1 MSLSWNVLS
10 PPARNE
16 SLMLSLTSVFAMC
29 DCSNNGA
36 GESTR
41 LVFAEEPADSGAPQI
56 SHSTRDGW
64 FTKVH
69 RGQETVSRGPR
80 GDKDALEIGWS
91 VSCAMAGDPTE
102 PSNGDSRLV
111 TALIAAL
118 RTVVNG
124 GLMPHARQ
132 GGKFVAALAVAGS
145 KLDGT
150 GLENEHMGQIQV
162 ALISFGDDELCG
174 RLICGR

>member
-1 MSLSWNVLS
+1 
-10 PPARNE
+10 
-16 SLMLSLTSVFAMC
+16 MLSLTSVFAMC

-41 LVFAEEPADSGAPQI
+41 LALAEPADKGAPQI

-69 RGQETVSRGPR
+69 RGQGTVPLDPERDR
-80 GDKDALEIGWS
+80 DALAFGWS
-91 VSCAMAGDPTE
+91 VSCAMAGDATE
-102 PSNGDSRLV
+102 LSNGDSRLA

-150 GLENEHMGQIQV
+150 GLENEHMGHIQV
-162 ALISFGDDELCG
+162 ALIGFGDSGFCWKLVCG
-174 RLICGR
+174 M